1 MEHDGRARP
10 LLATFKPARR
20 RVPHGRLVELLEP
33 GPPPVFRNEH
43 PCCRSAQSGQEKMP
57 MIDAQLAQMI
67 VESST
72 DFAII
77 TFDQS
82 GLITSWNI
90 GAEALLGWSLEE
102 AIGQHGRLI
111 FTPEDQA
118 AGTAEDE
125 FARASV
131 QGRALNER
139 FHVRA
144 DGSRFWG
151 SGLLMQLKGGEG
163 FVKMVRDR
171 TAERDAER
179 RLVTLTDALPG
190 FVFEA
195 DSDGHLVQTNA
206 RFQDYTGRPDFE
218 LLGDRW
224 LETVHPDHR
233 IRAGEAWEEAVRNGT
248 TFQES
253 FLVAAGDGSY
263 RCFACRGI
271 PEQDD
276 DGSIIRWIGTCID
289 IEEEAKARALLEGLN
304 LSLEHAVTDKTAALE
319 ESYRNLQAE
328 VAERQRI
335 EDALRQS
342 QKMEA
347 IGQLTGGVAHDFNNL
362 LTVILGSV
370 ELLRR
375 QNISETKRERY
386 LASIA
391 ETADR
396 AAKLTNQLLAFAR
409 RQPLQ
414 AEVFDVADRLEAAGE
429 VLRSVCGSGIALE
442 FDVRCEPCIVEAD
455 PTQFDTAILNMTVNA
470 RDAMDGEG
478 SLKITVEEHKG
489 VPAMRGHAAVAGQ
502 FILIS
507 VSDSG
512 PGIAA
517 ADLPRIF
524 EPFYTTK
531 EVGRGTG
538 LGLSQVF
545 GFAKQSGGEIGIESK
560 PGQGAKFLLYLPH
573 AEAAEVPVE
582 PKESE
587 SSAARG
593 TPVGCVLLVEDNQLV
608 GEFAA
613 QLLVDLGYAN
623 MWVSSGQEA
632 LARIDANPRKFDVVF
647 TDVVMPGMSGI
658 ELAEVMRA
666 RHPDVPVVLTSGYSH
681 VLAAEGTH
689 GFHLLQKPYTG
700 ERLARA
706 IKRARAGNR
715 KG

>member
-1 MEHDGRARP
+1 
-10 LLATFKPARR
+10 
-20 RVPHGRLVELLEP
+20 
-33 GPPPVFRNEH
+33 
-43 PCCRSAQSGQEKMP
+43 MP

-429 VLRSVCGSGIALE
+429 VLRSVCGSGIAID
-442 FDVRCEPCIVEAD
+442 FDVRC
-455 PTQFDTAILNMTVNA
+455 
-470 RDAMDGEG
+470 
-478 SLKITVEEHKG
+478 
-489 VPAMRGHAAVAGQ
+489 
-502 FILIS
+502 
-507 VSDSG
+507 
-512 PGIAA
+512 
-517 ADLPRIF
+517 
-524 EPFYTTK
+524 
-531 EVGRGTG
+531 
-538 LGLSQVF
+538 
-545 GFAKQSGGEIGIESK
+545 
-560 PGQGAKFLLYLPH
+560 
-573 AEAAEVPVE
+573 
-582 PKESE
+582 
-587 SSAARG
+587 
-593 TPVGCVLLVEDNQLV
+593 
-608 GEFAA
+608 
-613 QLLVDLGYAN
+613 
-623 MWVSSGQEA
+623 
-632 LARIDANPRKFDVVF
+632 
-647 TDVVMPGMSGI
+647 
-658 ELAEVMRA
+658 
-666 RHPDVPVVLTSGYSH
+666 
-681 VLAAEGTH
+681 
-689 GFHLLQKPYTG
+689 
-700 ERLARA
+700 
-706 IKRARAGNR
+706 
-715 KG
+715 